1 MVRSTAA
8 HARPGTGA
16 GARIGHRPIDM
27 VHLAKQTLG
36 DRGLEG
42 EVLRMFDEMSRTY
55 FARIERSTSVDELLR
70 HLHTLKGAAAGIGA
84 RAIADLSA
92 TAELEFKA
100 GMPVNPERIDDLEMA
115 VQECSAFIGELL
127 GAADRQ

>member
-84 RAIADLSA
+84 HAIADLSA
-92 TAELEFKA
+92 TAELELRT